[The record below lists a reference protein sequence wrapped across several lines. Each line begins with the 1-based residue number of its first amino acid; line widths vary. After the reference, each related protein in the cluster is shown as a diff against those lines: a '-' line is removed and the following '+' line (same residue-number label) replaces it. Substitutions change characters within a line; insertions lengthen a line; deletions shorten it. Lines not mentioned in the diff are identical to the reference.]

1 MLFLSQITLLLTREG
16 ERVCTALPKYDSY
29 CDFLQLE
36 HLGWRC
42 YTLRRDKHK
51 L

>member
-16 ERVCTALPKYDSY
+16 ERVCTAPPKYDLN
-29 CDFLQLE
+29 DFSQLE
-36 HLGWRC
+36 HLGWRR
-42 YTLRRDKHK
+42 YTLRRDKYK